1 MESSQPKEGIVPL
14 SQDDKA
20 AFTDGQTRKDTT
32 WTVRRQTRDC
42 GCSRSVT

>member
-32 WTVRRQTRDC
+32 WTKRQTRDC
-42 GCSRSVT
+42 GCSPSAT